1 MTNPVTTETFP
12 IVNNIYTLT
21 KITAYSPTISPPT
34 PTDTEHFIK
43 TNFSELIYN
52 NIIKSINA
60 ILRKNNILKM
70 PIVYHNNIYIIEHAT
85 DCPINNI
92 KHPDINHNNTT
103 FYVNYDA
110 TKTTNLTDF
119 VSTISSTTSAT
130 TSPTTSPT
138 TSQTTSPTTIHF
150 NKTELL
156 DNNIMYPT
164 ICNFIYKK
172 TFDIITTLNKQL
184 NNHNIK
190 IKKAQLPFCVLGGY
204 KEMISSYPL
213 DSPMLTDIIFL
224 KPLVDVFEMFEFEN
238 LNATQQITDP
248 YVIHNALT
256 DNKPIEIEAYKTV
269 EEIIYEFKT
278 HVLNI
283 IM

>member
-1 MTNPVTTETFP
+1 MTSRVSTETFP

-21 KITAYSPTISPPT
+21 KITASSPPT
-34 PTDTEHFIK
+34 TPQTTTDTDHFIK

-60 ILRKNNILKM
+60 ILTKNNILKM
-70 PIVYHNNIYIIEHAT
+70 PIAYHNNIYIIEHAT

-103 FYVNYDA
+103 FYVNYDSA
-110 TKTTNLTDF
+110 QTNDPTDF
-119 VSTISSTTSAT
+119 ISTISSTTPST
-130 TSPTTSPT
+130 P
-138 TSQTTSPTTIHF
+138 TTSPTTIHF

-164 ICNFIYKK
+164 ICNFIYNK

-184 NNHNIK
+184 NNHSIK
-190 IKKAQLPFCVLGGY
+190 IKKARLPFCVLGGY

-224 KPLVDVFEMFEFEN
+224 KPTADVFEIFEFEN
-238 LNATQQITDP
+238 LNASQQITDP

-256 DNKPIEIEAYKTV
+256 DNKPIKIEAYKTV
-269 EEIIYEFKT
+269 EEITYEFKT
-278 HVLNI
+278 RVLNT

>member
-1 MTNPVTTETFP
+1 MTSRVSTETFP

-21 KITAYSPTISPPT
+21 KISVSSPPT
-34 PTDTEHFIK
+34 TTPTTHPEHFIK

-60 ILRKNNILKM
+60 ILTKNNILKM
-70 PIVYHNNIYIIEHAT
+70 PIAYHNNIYIIEHAT

-92 KHPDINHNNTT
+92 KHPDINYNKTT
-103 FYVNYDA
+103 FYVNYDSA
-110 TKTTNLTDF
+110 QTNDPTNF
-119 VSTISSTTSAT
+119 ISTI
-130 TSPTTSPT
+130 TSPTTSAP
-138 TSQTTSPTTIHF
+138 SSPTTIHF

-164 ICNFIYKK
+164 ICNFIYNK

-184 NNHNIK
+184 NNHSIK
-190 IKKAQLPFCVLGGY
+190 IKKARLPFCVLGGY

-224 KPLVDVFEMFEFEN
+224 KPTADVFEVFEFEN
-238 LNATQQITDP
+238 LNASQQITDP

-256 DNKPIEIEAYKTV
+256 DNKPIKIEAYKTV
-269 EEIIYEFKT
+269 EEITYEFKT
-278 HVLNI
+278 RVLNI

>member
-1 MTNPVTTETFP
+1 MTTQVTTETFP

-21 KITAYSPTISPPT
+21 KITASSPSTITQPHTTHP
-34 PTDTEHFIK
+34 EHFIK

-60 ILRKNNILKM
+60 ILTKNNILKM
-70 PIVYHNNIYIIEHAT
+70 PIAYHNNIYIIEHAT
-85 DCPINNI
+85 DCPINTI
-92 KHPDINHNNTT
+92 KHPDINYNNTT

-110 TKTTNLTDF
+110 TKTTNPTDF
-119 VSTISSTTSAT
+119 ISTISSPATT
-130 TSPTTSPT
+130 TSP
-138 TSQTTSPTTIHF
+138 TTSPTTIHF

-164 ICNFIYKK
+164 ICNFIYNK

-190 IKKAQLPFCVLGGY
+190 IKKARLPFCVLGGY

-224 KPLVDVFEMFEFEN
+224 KPAADVFEMFEFEN

>member
-1 MTNPVTTETFP
+1 MTSRVSTETFP

-21 KITAYSPTISPPT
+21 KITSSSPSTIT
-34 PTDTEHFIK
+34 PQTTTDTDHFIK

-60 ILRKNNILKM
+60 ILTKNNILKM
-70 PIVYHNNIYIIEHAT
+70 PIAYHNNIYIIEHAT

-103 FYVNYDA
+103 FYVNYDS
-110 TKTTNLTDF
+110 TQTNDPTDF
-119 VSTISSTTSAT
+119 VSTISSTTT
-130 TSPTTSPT
+130 TSTSTSTTTTTS
-138 TSQTTSPTTIHF
+138 TIHF

-164 ICNFIYKK
+164 ICNFIYNK

-190 IKKAQLPFCVLGGY
+190 IKKARLPFCVLGGY

-224 KPLVDVFEMFEFEN
+224 KPAADVFEMFEFEN
-238 LNATQQITDP
+238 LNASQQITDP

-256 DNKPIEIEAYKTV
+256 DNKPIQIEAYKTI
-269 EEIIYEFKT
+269 EEITYEFKT
-278 HVLNI
+278 NVLNI

>member
-1 MTNPVTTETFP
+1 MTTQVSTETFP

-21 KITAYSPTISPPT
+21 KITASSSSTIT
-34 PTDTEHFIK
+34 PATTTDPDHFIK

-60 ILRKNNILKM
+60 ILTKNNILKM
-70 PIVYHNNIYIIEHAT
+70 PIAYHNNIYIIEHAT
-85 DCPINNI
+85 ECPISRI
-92 KHPDINHNNTT
+92 KHPGINHDTTT

-110 TKTTNLTDF
+110 TKTNDPTDF
-119 VSTISSTTSAT
+119 ISTILSTASTTTST
-130 TSPTTSPT
+130 TAI
-138 TSQTTSPTTIHF
+138 QF

-164 ICNFIYKK
+164 ICNFIYNKV
-172 TFDIITTLNKQL
+172 FDIITILNKQL
-184 NNHNIK
+184 NKHNIK
-190 IKKAQLPFCVLGGY
+190 IKKAQLPFCVLSGY
-204 KEMISSYPL
+204 KEMIRSYPL
-213 DSPMLTDIIFL
+213 DSPMLIDIIFL
-224 KPLVDVFEMFEFEN
+224 KPTANVFEMFEFEN

-269 EEIIYEFKT
+269 EEITYEFKT
-278 HVLNI
+278 SVLNTI
-283 IM
+283 A

>member
-1 MTNPVTTETFP
+1 MTTQVTTETFP

-21 KITAYSPTISPPT
+21 KITASSPSTITQPHTTHP
-34 PTDTEHFIK
+34 EHFIK

-60 ILRKNNILKM
+60 ILTKNNILKM
-70 PIVYHNNIYIIEHAT
+70 PIAYHNNIYIIEHAT
-85 DCPINNI
+85 DCPINTI
-92 KHPDINHNNTT
+92 KHPDINYNNTT

-110 TKTTNLTDF
+110 TKTTNPTDF
-119 VSTISSTTSAT
+119 ISTISSPATT
-130 TSPTTSPT
+130 TSP
-138 TSQTTSPTTIHF
+138 TTSPTTIHF

-164 ICNFIYKK
+164 ICNFIYNK

-184 NNHNIK
+184 NNHNIT
-190 IKKAQLPFCVLGGY
+190 IKKARLPFCLLGGY

-224 KPLVDVFEMFEFEN
+224 KPAADVFEMFEFEN
-238 LNATQQITDP
+238 LNATQQIIDP

>member
-21 KITAYSPTISPPT
+21 KITASSPSTISPPT

-60 ILRKNNILKM
+60 ILTKNNILKM
-70 PIVYHNNIYIIEHAT
+70 PIAYHNNIYIIEHAT

-110 TKTTNLTDF
+110 TKTTNPTDF
-119 VSTISSTTSAT
+119 ISTISSPAT
-130 TSPTTSPT
+130 
-138 TSQTTSPTTIHF
+138 TTSPTTIHF

-164 ICNFIYKK
+164 ICNFIYNK

-190 IKKAQLPFCVLGGY
+190 IKKARLPFCVLGGY

-256 DNKPIEIEAYKTV
+256 DNKPIQIEAYKTV